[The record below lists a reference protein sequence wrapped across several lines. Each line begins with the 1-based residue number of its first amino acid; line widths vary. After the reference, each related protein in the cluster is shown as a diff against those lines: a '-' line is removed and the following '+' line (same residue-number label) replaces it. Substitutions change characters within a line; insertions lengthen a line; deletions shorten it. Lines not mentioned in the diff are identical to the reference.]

1 MAKDMSDGVEVAKHG
16 SRVTPGVS
24 TVSVA
29 EKGTRPSAGVKTKK
43 E

>member
-1 MAKDMSDGVEVAKHG
+1 MYSKESDHVKVAKPG
-16 SRVTPGVS
+16 SVVTPGVS

-29 EKGTRPSAGVKTKK
+29 EKGTRTSPDVSIKK